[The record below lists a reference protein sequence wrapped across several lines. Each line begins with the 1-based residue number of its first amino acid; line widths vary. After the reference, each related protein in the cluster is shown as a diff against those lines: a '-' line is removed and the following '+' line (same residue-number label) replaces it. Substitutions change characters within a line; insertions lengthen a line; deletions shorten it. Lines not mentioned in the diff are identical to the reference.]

1 MSNNIN
7 IKDRERTPYSANGF
21 QYGWHVYDAL
31 YGPWNSFRELVV
43 SINPSLSSNTDEQ
56 IENYLKTRPV
66 GLTVGI
72 YENDKVVEYWN
83 PVEGQGFVKKSS
95 TINVSSYEEALTYV
109 INEENAG
116 KIIVIPDKDGDSDNE
131 SGVYVISENG
141 ELVKL
146 GEDRYE
152 HTYQRSIG
160 ATA

>member
-7 IKDRERTPYSANGF
+7 INDRERTPYSSNGY
-21 QYGWHVYDAL
+21 QLDWHVYDGL
-31 YGPWNSFRELVV
+31 YGPWNSFRELAV
-43 SINPSLSSNTDEQ
+43 SINPDLSSKTDEE

-109 INEENAG
+109 TNEENAG
-116 KIIVIPDKDGDSDNE
+116 KIIVIPDKDSDSDNE
-131 SGVYVISENG
+131 SGVYIISENG
-141 ELVKL
+141 ELIKL

-152 HTYQRSIG
+152 HTYQRSVR